1 MAACTELGL
10 CRLQGAGA
18 HIRALFAEVK
28 GVFVSFWS
36 QDRRRNNFPHSSVI
50 SHLNSST
57 SPRYS
62 RRAWQASPALGLS
75 RHRWWALG
83 PPSQGSH
90 PLPFLWKW
98 TEGLHSCCS
107 QGTSLVCSRSHRLG
121 SCPLP
126 ELFWIQVGACP
137 RGDSWHNCKMRT
149 RWGREGHLNPLCF
162 YFQLQV

>member
-62 RRAWQASPALGLS
+62 RRAWQAFPCPRALQAQVVGSGSSQPRESPFTIFVEMDRRDTFLL
-75 RHRWWALG
+75 
-83 PPSQGSH
+83 
-90 PLPFLWKW
+90 LP
-98 TEGLHSCCS
+98 GICSC
-107 QGTSLVCSRSHRLG
+107 SHRLG
-121 SCPLP
+121 SCALP
-126 ELFWIQVGACP
+126 ELFWIQVGASP

-149 RWGREGHLNPLCF
+149 RWAREGHLNPLCF